1 MKVVLMQ
8 DIKDLGKKG
17 ELVNVADGYGKNYLI
32 PRKLAVIAD
41 NAAMSELKNRE
52 SAKQHHIAM
61 EKKKAT
67 EDAAVLEGKTIKI
80 SANAGQNGKLF
91 GSVTS
96 KEIAE
101 KIQQLF
107 SVEVDKK
114 KVTVEDIRSYGQ
126 YTCTVKLY
134 QGITATVYI
143 LVGE

>member
-1 MKVVLMQ
+1 MKVVLTQ

-32 PRKLAVIAD
+32 PRKLAVVAD

-61 EKKKAT
+61 EKKKAA

-101 KIQQLF
+101 RIAKDF
-107 SVEVDKK
+107 SIDVDKK
-114 KVTVEDIRSYGQ
+114 KIVCDDIRSYGQ
-126 YTCTVKLY
+126 FTCTVKLY
-134 QGITATVYI
+134 QGISATLYI
-143 LVGE
+143 VVGE